1 MGVTDQSNPNAE
13 RKFVR
18 SAMQAPLLDPDHERS
33 LARKWREEDD
43 EAALHE
49 LTSAYLRLVIS
60 MANKFRRYGLPIS
73 DLIQEGN
80 IGLMQAAA
88 RFDPAREVRFSTYAS
103 WWIRSCIQDFVL
115 RNWSIVRTG
124 TTAAQKALFFNLGR
138 LRAKINDLNE
148 ASLSPENQ
156 AFIAKELGVPQRD
169 VERMAL
175 RLSASDR
182 SLNVPVGEGGDAE
195 FQDLLSDDTAT
206 PEEMFMDVHDG
217 EARRRWIGEAM
228 STLNPRECRI
238 IKARRLTDETQTL
251 ESLGQELGISK
262 ERVRQIEHAALTKLK
277 AALIRISGEPEESGI
292 MPAY

>member
-13 RKFVR
+13 RKFVK
-18 SAMQAPLLDPDHERS
+18 SAMLAPLLDPDHERS
-33 LARKWREEDD
+33 LARRWREEDD

-49 LTSAYLRLVIS
+49 LTSAYVRLVIS

-124 TTAAQKALFFNLGR
+124 TTAAQKSLFFNLSR
-138 LRAKINDLNE
+138 LRAKINDLGE
-148 ASLSPENQ
+148 AGLSPENQ
-156 AFIAKELGVPQRD
+156 AFIAQELGVPERD
-169 VERMAL
+169 VERMVV

-182 SLNVPVGEGGDAE
+182 SLNVPVGEGGEAE
-195 FQDLLSDDTAT
+195 YQDLISDDSAT
-206 PEEMFMDVHDG
+206 PEEHFMDVHDG
-217 EARRRWIGEAM
+217 QARRRWIAEAM
-228 STLNPRECRI
+228 AVLNPRERQI
-238 IKARRLTDETQTL
+238 IRARRLSEDTQTL
-251 ESLGQELGISK
+251 ESLGSELGISK

-277 AALIRISGEPEESGI
+277 SALIRISGEPEESGI
-292 MPAY
+292 IPAV